1 MKEKGKQVYTIKIH
15 LDQEDGKGLAKAAG
29 RVGLTVSELLEN
41 FIADLICGKE
51 SNGSD
56 ERMYAQ
62 QWFDRCAFSRMGKD
76 TLLRYL
82 LDMEVPIDRFLYV
95 YWQHRE
101 ATEESKEWQR
111 ELEEEYLGYV
121 EDFIT
126 EHTGRLDMEEEVD
139 AVRRWYHES
148 YMLLESKGKTEG
160 REEKQARWHRVD
172 LGRGMQMYYCS
183 ECGFTLPISPSSLPT
198 RCESC
203 HSIME

>member
-1 MKEKGKQVYTIKIH
+1 MKEKGKQAYTIKIH

-29 RVGLTVSELLEN
+29 RVGLTVSELLES

-62 QWFDRCAFSRMGKD
+62 QWLDRCAFSRMGKD

-139 AVRRWYHES
+139 AVRRW
-148 YMLLESKGKTEG
+148 
-160 REEKQARWHRVD
+160 
-172 LGRGMQMYYCS
+172 
-183 ECGFTLPISPSSLPT
+183 
-198 RCESC
+198 
-203 HSIME
+203 